1 MSETAQKSDLGVP
14 ATQDEA
20 YALTLDDLISISGRV
35 AAFVGAWD
43 ADVIA
48 DFETKKGAMVIDS
61 ALGLFVATLLTEE
74 FAEDLI
80 DFGTIDVWRW
90 RSIGEVASIVFD
102 AVQAHRKA
110 PNE

>member
-1 MSETAQKSDLGVP
+1 LSATTQKSDLGVP

-43 ADVIA
+43 TDVMVESDA
-48 DFETKKGAMVIDS
+48 KKGAMVIDS

-80 DFGTIDVWRW
+80 DFGKIEVWRW
-90 RSIGEVASIVFD
+90 RSIGEVAAIVFD
-102 AVQAHRKA
+102 AVQAHRTVA
-110 PNE
+110 IE